1 MIDFGKIVYL
11 DVQKTGS
18 SFVARFLRECT
29 ALPELG
35 RQRHAP
41 AKARRADAFYFT
53 TVRTPLAQYISLFQY
68 GLQGRGGMVQRF
80 RDAGMSDY
88 YQPNTAAFE
97 RWLGFMVN
105 AENASFFGTRYSNT
119 LPHMIGLQS
128 YRFLALSFIKP
139 GATLRSAQT
148 KDDLRALYARKKLHS
163 HVIKTESL
171 NQDLENLLDS
181 EVGALFKPRE
191 QVVSYLQNAKRAKKS
206 MAVAGFQPDKTSPEL
221 INEVKHREW
230 FLYENFYPQEII
242 KHV

>member
-18 SFVARFLRECT
+18 SFVGRFLRECT
-29 ALPELG
+29 GLPELG

-53 TVRTPLAQYISLFQY
+53 TVRNPLAQYVSLFQY
-68 GLQGRGGMVQRF
+68 GLQGRGGMVERF
-80 RDAGMSDY
+80 REAGMAES
-88 YQPNTAAFE
+88 YQPSTAAFE
-97 RWLGFMVN
+97 RWLGFMI
-105 AENASFFGTRYSNT
+105 APENAGFFGVRYRNT

-139 GATLRSAQT
+139 GPTLRTAKT
-148 KDDLRALYARKKLHS
+148 KDDLRRVYAAKKLHS

-171 NQDLENLLDS
+171 NQGLENLLDC

-191 QVVSYLQNAKRAKKS
+191 QVVSYLQNAQRAKRS
-206 MAVAGFQPDKTSPEL
+206 AAVAGFQPSKISPEV
-221 INEVKHREW
+221 INEVKRREW
-230 FLYENFYPQEII
+230 FLYENFYPQEMI
-242 KHV
+242 